1 MIGFNSESPRLIEP
15 GVSYFLRKSLSKCNE
30 NKSLYFNRIFN
41 LGLLFMFVLILG
53 GMLMYKKNTKLTIEE
68 KDKKRQKSREY
79 ILEKI
84 KSLNEKERQKR
95 NEIITSLPK
104 FESNFVQLH
113 KNYYKI

>member
-1 MIGFNSESPRLIEP
+1 MAFNTETPRLIEP

-30 NKSLYFNRIFN
+30 NKSLYFNRLFN
-41 LGLLFMFVLILG
+41 LGLLFIFVVILG
-53 GMLMYKKNTKLTIEE
+53 GLLMFKKATKLSAAE
-68 KDKKRQKSREY
+68 KNVKKEKNKEF
-79 ILEKI
+79 ILEKL
-84 KSLNEKERQKR
+84 KSLSEKERKKR

>member
-1 MIGFNSESPRLIEP
+1 MDFSKETPRLIEP
-15 GVSYFLRKSLSKCNE
+15 GVSYFLRKSLTRCNE
-30 NKSLYFNRIFN
+30 NKTLYFNRIFN
-41 LGLLFMFVLILG
+41 LGLLFLFVFILG
-53 GMLMYKKNTKLTIEE
+53 GLLMYKKNAKLTDEQ
-68 KDKKRQKSREY
+68 KKVKKQKNKEY

-84 KSLNEKERQKR
+84 KILNEKERQKR

>member
-1 MIGFNSESPRLIEP
+1 MEFNSENPRLIEP
-15 GVSYFLRKSLSKCNE
+15 GVSYFLRKSLSRCSE

-41 LGLLFMFVLILG
+41 LGLLFVFVLILG
-53 GMLMYKKNTKLTIEE
+53 GMLMYKKNTKLTNEE
-68 KDKKRQKSREY
+68 KDSKKQKNKDY

-84 KSLNEKERQKR
+84 KALNEKERQKR

-104 FESNFVQLH
+104 FESNFVKLH

>member
-1 MIGFNSESPRLIEP
+1 MDFNSETPRLIEP
-15 GVSYFLRKSLSKCNE
+15 GVSYFLRKSLSRCNE
-30 NKSLYFNRIFN
+30 NKSLYFNRLFN
-41 LGLLFMFVLILG
+41 LGLLLLFVLILG
-53 GMLMYKKNTKLTIEE
+53 GLLMYKKNTKLTDEE
-68 KDKKRQKSREY
+68 KEVKKQKHKEY

-84 KSLNEKERQKR
+84 KKLNEKERQKR

>member
-1 MIGFNSESPRLIEP
+1 MDFDKQIPRLTEP
-15 GVSYFLRKSLSKCNE
+15 GVSYFLKSSLSQCNSKK
-30 NKSLYFNRIFN
+30 NLYFNTVFN
-41 LGLLFMFVLILG
+41 LGLLFGFVLILG
-53 GMLMYKKNTKLTIEE
+53 ILLVYKKNTKLTTEE
-68 KDKKRQKSREY
+68 KEVKKQKNREY

-84 KSLNEKERQKR
+84 KSLKEVERKKR

>member
-1 MIGFNSESPRLIEP
+1 MIEFNSESPRLIEP

-30 NKSLYFNRIFN
+30 NKSLYFNRMFN
-41 LGLLFMFVLILG
+41 LGLLFIFVLILG
-53 GMLMYKKNTKLTIEE
+53 GMLMYKKNTKLTNEE
-68 KDKKRQKSREY
+68 KEVKRQKNREY

-84 KSLNEKERQKR
+84 KALNEKERQKR

-113 KNYYKI
+113 KKYYKI

>member
-1 MIGFNSESPRLIEP
+1 MNFNTENPRLIEP
-15 GVSYFLRKSLSKCNE
+15 GVSYFLRKSLSRCNS
-30 NKSLYFNRIFN
+30 NKTLYFNRLFN
-41 LGLLFMFVLILG
+41 LGLLFLFVMILG
-53 GMLMYKKNTKLTIEE
+53 SLLMYKKNTKLTNEE
-68 KDKKRQKSREY
+68 KEKKKQKNKEY

-84 KSLNEKERQKR
+84 KSLSEKERKQR

>member
-1 MIGFNSESPRLIEP
+1 MDFNSETPRLIEP
-15 GVSYFLRKSLSKCNE
+15 GVSYFLRKSLSRCNE
-30 NKSLYFNRIFN
+30 NKSLYFNRLFN
-41 LGLLFMFVLILG
+41 LGLLFLFVLILG
-53 GMLMYKKNTKLTIEE
+53 GLLMYKKNTKLTDEE
-68 KDKKRQKSREY
+68 KEVKKQKHKEY

-84 KSLNEKERQKR
+84 KKLNEKERQKR

>member
-1 MIGFNSESPRLIEP
+1 MDFNTETPRLIEP

-30 NKSLYFNRIFN
+30 NKNIYFNRLFN
-41 LGLLFMFVLILG
+41 LGLLFLFVLILG
-53 GMLMYKKNTKLTIEE
+53 GLLMYKKNTKLTKEE
-68 KDKKRQKSREY
+68 KDVKKQKNREY

-84 KSLNEKERQKR
+84 KSINEKERQKR

>member
-1 MIGFNSESPRLIEP
+1 MDFSKETPRLIEP

-30 NKSLYFNRIFN
+30 NKTLYFNRIFN
-41 LGLLFMFVLILG
+41 LGLLFLFVLILG
-53 GMLMYKKNTKLTIEE
+53 GMLMYKKNTKLTSEE
-68 KDKKRQKSREY
+68 KKAKQQKNREY

-84 KSLNEKERQKR
+84 KALNEKERQKR

>member
-1 MIGFNSESPRLIEP
+1 MDFSKETPRLIEP

-30 NKSLYFNRIFN
+30 NKTLYFNRIFN
-41 LGLLFMFVLILG
+41 LGLLFLFVLILG
-53 GMLMYKKNTKLTIEE
+53 GMLMYKKNTKLTNKE
-68 KDKKRQKSREY
+68 KKAKQQKNREY

-84 KSLNEKERQKR
+84 KALNEKERQKR